1 MPDRRYDLAIVGGGL
16 AGMTAGLYA
25 SRAGLDTVLLER
37 LMTGGQIINAHLIEN
52 FPGFPDGISGA
63 DLTALVQDQATRY
76 GLDLRL
82 DEVTGLRRNG
92 PDWTVETYDGEVEA
106 RAVAIAGGSTL
117 RRLGVPGEAE
127 MHGAGVSYC
136 ATCDGAFFKGQVV
149 GVVGGGDSA
158 LDEAM
163 VLTEVASKVIVFHR
177 DGSFSGQQVLRDR
190 VTASPKV
197 EVRFDT
203 AVDAVLG
210 DSGVEGVEVTEVTS
224 GETTRVDLQALFIYV
239 GLEPNTDYLR
249 GLLPLDNAGHVA
261 TDVWM
266 RTPLPG
272 LFAAGDIRQHSAA
285 QLVSSAGDGATAA
298 VAARRYLD
306 GQPWPDSPA
315 LSD

>member
-1 MPDRRYDLAIVGGGL
+1 MTARDLAIVGGGL

-37 LMTGGQIINAHLIEN
+37 LMTGGQVINAHLIEN

-63 DLTALVQDQATRY
+63 DLAALVQDQATRF
-76 GLDLRL
+76 GLDLQL

-92 PDWTVETYDGEVEA
+92 PDWTVETYDGEIEA
-106 RAVAIAGGSTL
+106 RAVVIAGGSTL

-197 EVRFDT
+197 EIRFDT
-203 AVDAVLG
+203 VVDAVLG
-210 DSGVEGVEVTEVTS
+210 DSGVEGVGVTEVTS

-249 GLLPLDNAGHVA
+249 GLLPLDNTGHVP

-298 VAARRYLD
+298 IAARRYLD